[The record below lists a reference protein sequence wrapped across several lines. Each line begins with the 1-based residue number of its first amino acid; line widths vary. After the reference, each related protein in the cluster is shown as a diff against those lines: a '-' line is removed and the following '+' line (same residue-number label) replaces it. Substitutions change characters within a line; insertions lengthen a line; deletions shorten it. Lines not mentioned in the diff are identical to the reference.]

1 MKREMIMVDNKSNIA
16 QDFIKI
22 ITKFKKIGFSPNPN
36 YPLRQSEYMLLF
48 TLSNCISEDLLGM
61 KVSELSGI
69 LNITPAA
76 VTHMV
81 NSLEKEGYIDRVSSE
96 NDRRIIY
103 IKPTGKGNML
113 IGAMNANFYEILNQT
128 INFVGED
135 DAKEF
140 IRILWKVTGFI
151 EQKFENNEL

>member
-1 MKREMIMVDNKSNIA
+1 MDDKSYIV

-22 ITKFKKIGFSPNPN
+22 LTKFKKIGFSPNPN

-61 KVSELSGI
+61 KASELSGI

-81 NSLEKEGYIDRVSSE
+81 NSLEKEGYIERVDSE
-96 NDRRIIY
+96 NDRRITY
-103 IKPTGKGNML
+103 IKPTEKGNML
-113 IGAMNANFYEILNQT
+113 ISAMNANFFEILNQT
-128 INFVGED
+128 INFVGEE

-140 IRILWKVTGFI
+140 LRILWKVAGFI
-151 EQKFENNEL
+151 EQKYENIEL